1 MTPRAGLLLLCLSPV
16 LACGDAGGNA
26 VLQGRR
32 TVDSAGG
39 TVALG
44 IESRAYRATALPASG
59 RIAGRITF
67 ASDTTPPPTP
77 GSLDTISA
85 STGGRIAC
93 PAHRASSA
101 PRPGVLVWV
110 EGVDAGKPLPMV
122 RRATLSIEECEFV
135 PHVMAVP
142 AGTTINL
149 FSADRATY
157 TTRFFREGAADP
169 VAVAQTVDA
178 GQVVPS
184 EDVAK
189 RAGMV
194 EVRRTE
200 QTWARG
206 FVAVFDHPYFAVAD
220 ASGGFTIDSLPAG
233 TYTLKIWHDGMQ
245 HPAEQRVTVTPGGT
259 GRVDLTL
266 TQSGVTAPAAA
277 TPDTAVPPTTP
288 PADRRP
294 SR

>member
-1 MTPRAGLLLLCLSPV
+1 MMARAGLIVLCLSPV

-44 IESRAYRATALPASG
+44 IEKVAYRAVALPATG
-59 RIAGRITF
+59 RIAGKITF
-67 ASDTTPPPTP
+67 SSDTTPPPAP

-93 PAHRASSA
+93 PQQRAPGAASG
-101 PRPGVLVWV
+101 GVLVWV
-110 EGVDAGKPLPMV
+110 EGVEAGKPLPMV

-135 PHVMAVP
+135 PRVMAVP

-149 FSADRATY
+149 FSGDRATY
-157 TTRFFREGAADP
+157 TTRFFREGAP
-169 VAVAQTVDA
+169 EPIAVAHTVDA

-184 EDVAK
+184 EEVAK
-189 RAGMV
+189 EAGMV

-220 ASGGFTIDSLPAG
+220 GDGSFAIDSLPAG
-233 TYTLKIWHDGMQ
+233 TYTLKIWHDGLER
-245 HPAEQRVTVTPGGT
+245 PAEQRVTVAPGGT

-266 TQSGVTAPAAA
+266 T
-277 TPDTAVPPTTP
+277 P
-288 PADRRP
+288 PADQPP